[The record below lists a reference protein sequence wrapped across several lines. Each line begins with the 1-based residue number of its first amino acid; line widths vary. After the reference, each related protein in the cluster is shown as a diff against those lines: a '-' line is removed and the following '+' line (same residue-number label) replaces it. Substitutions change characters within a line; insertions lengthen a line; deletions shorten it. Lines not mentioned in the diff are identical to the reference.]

1 MHTYSNK
8 GIENDLTIQNLNIYI
23 QNKSI

>member
-8 GIENDLTIQNLNIYI
+8 GIENDLTI
-23 QNKSI
+23 